1 MPVPSELVAGLP
13 ALVPFVGPE
22 TLERRLGRPFLLRLG
37 ANESP
42 FGPSPLALE
51 AMKTQAER
59 AQNYGDPEG
68 WELRTALAR
77 HHGISI
83 DNIVLASGI
92 DDLLAL
98 FCRAFGNPGDGIV
111 TTLGS
116 YPTLEYGAL
125 GAGLAIH
132 RVLYGAPSRPL
143 EERIPPLPSEVR
155 AAVGEGRVRGK
166 MNSSLPNL
174 KDVRPA
180 QDIKVDL
187 LALSKK
193 AHETNA
199 KIVYLANPDNPS
211 GSCHSWPTITEFRAS
226 LPADTLLLLDEA
238 YADFAP
244 ADSIGPVDV
253 TDPGVLRLRT
263 FSKAHGLAGM
273 RVGYAMGHPDT
284 VGLLNRI
291 RMHFGITCVSLAG
304 ALAALSDVPYLD
316 FVVQETVAGRARMAE
331 MATRAGFAM
340 LPSATNFVLIDIG
353 SKPKADALLNA
364 LLERGV
370 FVRKPALPP
379 LDRCVRITVGRSK
392 DLDLLE
398 PIFAEASRATAD
410 IN

>member
-22 TLERRLGRPFLLRLG
+22 TLERRLSRPFLLRLG

-42 FGPSPLALE
+42 FGPSRLALE
-51 AMKTQAER
+51 AMRAQAAN

-68 WELRTALAR
+68 WELRTALAK
-77 HHGISI
+77 HHGISM
-83 DNIVLASGI
+83 DNLVLAAGI

-98 FCRAFGNPGDGIV
+98 LCRAFGNPGDALV

-125 GAGLAIH
+125 GAGLHIH
-132 RVLYGAPSRPL
+132 RVAYGAPSRDSMN
-143 EERIPPLPSEVR
+143 PLPSEAR

-166 MNSSLPNL
+166 TNSSLPNPN
-174 KDVRPA
+174 VIGPA
-180 QDIKVDL
+180 QAIKVDL
-187 LALSKK
+187 AALSKK

-211 GSCHSWPTITEFRAS
+211 GSCHPWSAIAEFRAS
-226 LPADTLLLLDEA
+226 LPADSLLLVDEA

-244 ADSIGPVDV
+244 TDSIGAVDV
-253 TDPGVLRLRT
+253 TDAGVVRLRT

-273 RVGYAMGHPDT
+273 RVGYAMGNPET

-291 RMHFGITCVSLAG
+291 RMHFGISCVSLAG
-304 ALAALSDVPYLD
+304 ALAAQSDTDHLD
-316 FVVQETVAGRARMAE
+316 FVVRETVQGRARMKE
-331 MATRAGFAM
+331 MATRAGFTM
-340 LPSATNFVLIDIG
+340 LPSATNFVLIDLG

-379 LDRCVRITVGRSK
+379 LDGCVRITVGRSE
-392 DLDLLE
+392 DLDILK
-398 PIFAEASRATAD
+398 PIFAEAASGL
-410 IN
+410 